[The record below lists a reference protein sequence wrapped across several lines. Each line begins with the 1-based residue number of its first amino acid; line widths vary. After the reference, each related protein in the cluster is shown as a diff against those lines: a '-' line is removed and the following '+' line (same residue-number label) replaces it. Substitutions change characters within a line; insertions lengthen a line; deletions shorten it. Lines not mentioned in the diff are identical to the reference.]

1 MWEGSAGGT
10 RRNPEWS
17 PSTTIIAPTFSVE
30 KTAEEQ
36 LFSGLL
42 SIWIVLTRHKS
53 ERGFLL
59 RYHGISE
66 NSALSWNLSVCQEN
80 DQCRDNSD
88 WTESPDC
95 IDISETECD
104 LTNHLIPLDRMYSA
118 DIKTEPPSTVD
129 IDPDELPHTYSP
141 LFNPYRES
149 NISALK
155 FTVESVRDGRVT
167 VNITD
172 PVTSIHKH
180 GKQLSIRDILKNDL
194 KYKISY
200 YKSGS
205 TGKRDIIFASSMANI
220 SGLDAGHSYCFMVA
234 AFIPSR
240 PKPSQHGVWSTQV
253 CTSSNETVLKD
264 LSFEAWIGVAF
275 ILLAALII
283 IITVSVLCCR
293 QRNKMLRTSQTS
305 API

>member
-1 MWEGSAGGT
+1 MASLKTLLYLGICLSA
-10 RRNPEWS
+10 RRMTN
-17 PSTTIIAPTFSVE
+17 AD
-30 KTAEEQ
+30 
-36 LFSGLL
+36 
-42 SIWIVLTRHKS
+42 
-53 ERGFLL
+53 
-59 RYHGISE
+59 E
-66 NSALSWNLSVCQEN
+66 NSAPKADKVRWVSVDFTTSLIWNAKPSDYTFTVLYSA
-80 DQCRDNSD
+80 DNSD